1 MKALKNI
8 ASLFLSLLVVLS
20 SMSFTVNL
28 HLCMG
33 ELESVRIMTDAPA
46 CDMHRKSCHG
56 PEPDK
61 SSKEDCCEDEQ
72 RILHGQDELSKAPAF
87 QKAQPE
93 LVAVLSL
100 LVSYLTADTELPLID
115 AIAVYTPP
123 LLPRDIP
130 VLIQSF
136 LI

>member
-1 MKALKNI
+1 MKTLKNI
-8 ASLFLSLLVVLS
+8 TSFFLSLLIVLS

-33 ELESVRIMTDAPA
+33 ELESVRVISEAPA
-46 CDMHRKSCHG
+46 CDMHSKSCHA
-56 PEPDK
+56 PEQDNA
-61 SSKEDCCEDEQ
+61 SKDDCCEDEQ

-87 QKAQPE
+87 QEPQPE

-100 LVSYLTADTELPLID
+100 LVSYLTAGTELPLVE
-115 AIAVYTPP
+115 ATEVYSPP

>member
-1 MKALKNI
+1 MKVLKNI
-8 ASLFLSLLVVLS
+8 ASIFLSLLVVLS
-20 SMSFTVNL
+20 SMSFMVNV

-33 ELESVRIMTDAPA
+33 KVESVRVLTDAPA
-46 CDMHRKSCHG
+46 CDMHRKSCHA

-72 RILHGQDELSKAPAF
+72 RILHGQDELSKAPVF
-87 QKAQPE
+87 QKTQPE

-100 LVSYLTADTELPLID
+100 LVSYVTADTELPLFE
-115 AIAVYTPP
+115 AMEVYIPP

>member
-1 MKALKNI
+1 MNALKNI

-20 SMSFTVNL
+20 SMTFTVNL

-33 ELESVRIMTDAPA
+33 ELESVGILTDAPA
-46 CDMHRKSCHG
+46 CDMHRKSCHA

-61 SSKEDCCEDEQ
+61 NSKEDCCEDEQ
-72 RILHGQDELSKAPAF
+72 RILHGQDELSKSPVF
-87 QKAQPE
+87 QKTQPE

-100 LVSYLTADTELPLID
+100 LVSYFTANTELPLME
-115 AIAVYTPP
+115 AMEVYIPP

>member
-1 MKALKNI
+1 MNALKNI

-33 ELESVRIMTDAPA
+33 KLESVRLMSQAPA
-46 CDMHRKSCHG
+46 CDMHSKSCHATL
-56 PEPDK
+56 PDK
-61 SSKEDCCEDEQ
+61 SSKDDCCEDEK
-72 RILHGQDELSKAPAF
+72 RILHGQDELSKAPVF
-87 QKAQPE
+87 QKTQPE
-93 LVAVLSL
+93 LFAVLSL
-100 LVSYLTADTELPLID
+100 LVSYFTADTELLLLELTE
-115 AIAVYTPP
+115 VYIPP

>member
-1 MKALKNI
+1 MKVLKHI
-8 ASLFLSLLVVLS
+8 ASLILSLLIVLS
-20 SMSFTVNL
+20 SMSFAVNL

-33 ELESVRIMTDAPA
+33 ELESVRILTDAPA
-46 CDMHRKSCHG
+46 CDMHRKSCHAA
-56 PEPDK
+56 EPDK
-61 SSKEDCCEDEQ
+61 STKDDCCEDEQ

-87 QKAQPE
+87 QETHFE

-100 LVSYLTADTELPLID
+100 LVSYLTADTELPGID
-115 AIAVYTPP
+115 TLEVYIPP

-130 VLIQSF
+130 VLVQSF